1 MERGHT
7 RGHQNA
13 CGSLAQMERK
23 PPRFLKIVWWV
34 RRLKPR
40 TDILGYSQPSLTG
53 LVLALCLPRTASWA
67 TFSRTSRD

>member
-1 MERGHT
+1 
-7 RGHQNA
+7 
-13 CGSLAQMERK
+13 MERK

-53 LVLALCLPRTASWA
+53 LVLALVPAQDCVLGYFQPYL
-67 TFSRTSRD
+67 RD